1 MPSDFLNLS
10 SEPEAS
16 ASTQIL
22 SPGKPKVNK
31 SSGLLR
37 QLRPEPLG
45 VGLRCEYFPKLLTQL
60 LRFGYHSLVL
70 GVSDGSLSIQG
81 SDPATTI
88 NRLNLAPCLCL
99 QIKFYWNTAILMF
112 FVVAAYCH
120 SGMGSRP
127 EISTIW
133 TLKKCFYS
141 SEIGSHS
148 GC

>member
-22 SPGKPKVNK
+22 SPGKPKVSK

-37 QLRPEPLG
+37 QLRPESLG
-45 VGLRCEYFPKLLTQL
+45 VGLRCEYFSKLLTQL

-81 SDPATTI
+81 SDPATT
-88 NRLNLAPCLCL
+88 NRLNLAPRLCL
-99 QIKFYWNTAILMF
+99 QIKFYWITAILIF
-112 FVVAAYCH
+112 FVAAYRH

-141 SEIGSHS
+141 SEISSHS